1 MYLIFQKFF
10 LILWR
15 AWFYILA
22 SIPVLILFPILASL
36 CFLKKGYNGIFW
48 IARYIWSPFVLFGCG
63 FYLRIKYKKPFP
75 KNISHILVSNHT
87 SYLDPFIM
95 FRVSKTPF
103 VFVGK
108 KELSKIPIFGFI
120 YKRAA
125 ILVDR
130 SDTESRKNVY
140 IRAKEVIKNGYNVC
154 IFPERNYL
162 DNKLLLNTFKR
173 GAFKISVDHQIPIIP
188 MVFLDCKR
196 KFPWHINYGFPG
208 QLRVKTFETVNPK
221 TFNFK
226 IENLNNHIRKI
237 ILDGLISDPLQ
248 SNQKAIELEKKY
260 LDPIS

>member
-1 MYLIFQKFF
+1 MNYVFNISKVF

-48 IARYIWSPFVLFGCG
+48 IAKIYLVTICIIWLWVLFKN
-63 FYLRIKYKKPFP
+63 RIQETIS

-108 KELSKIPIFGFI
+108 KELSKIPILVLFI
-120 YKRAA
+120 KRAA

-130 SDTESRKNVY
+130 SDTESKKNVY

-196 KFPWHINYGFPG
+196 KFPWHTNYGFPG
-208 QLRVKTFETVNPK
+208 QLRVKTF
-221 TFNFK
+221 
-226 IENLNNHIRKI
+226 
-237 ILDGLISDPLQ
+237 
-248 SNQKAIELEKKY
+248 
-260 LDPIS
+260 

>member
-1 MYLIFQKFF
+1 MYLIFQKF

-48 IARYIWSPFVLFGCG
+48 INKIYLVTICIIWLWVLFKN
-63 FYLRIKYKKPFP
+63 RIQETISKKYF
-75 KNISHILVSNHT
+75 SHFSFKSH

-130 SDTESRKNVY
+130 SDTESKKNVY

-188 MVFLDCKR
+188 MVF
-196 KFPWHINYGFPG
+196 
-208 QLRVKTFETVNPK
+208 
-221 TFNFK
+221 
-226 IENLNNHIRKI
+226 
-237 ILDGLISDPLQ
+237 
-248 SNQKAIELEKKY
+248 
-260 LDPIS
+260 

>member
-1 MYLIFQKFF
+1 M
-10 LILWR
+10 
-15 AWFYILA
+15 
-22 SIPVLILFPILASL
+22 FPILASL

-63 FYLRIKYKKPFP
+63 FYLRIEYKKPFP

-130 SDTESRKNVY
+130 SDTESKKNVY
-140 IRAKEVIKNGYNVC
+140 VRAKEVIKNGYNVC

-248 SNQKAIELEKKY
+248 SNQKAIELEKK
-260 LDPIS
+260 IFRSN